1 LRLRWLSQLHKLE
14 NSPSSEQRLG
24 IEQIVKAN
32 QRNNEIVDRI
42 YKQTQ
47 DLEVLSREMNQESTK
62 LQKASRQLEQVIQ

>member
-1 LRLRWLSQLHKLE
+1 LE